1 VTAAQLSFDDAK
13 NEAENLYL
21 AWVGSMDTGRNR
33 RLDAKNALLAYVNEW
48 SSGFPTRRKKMHAF
62 LNMLLAE
69 TFGEAAD
76 DAADDLG
83 V

>member
-13 NEAENLYL
+13 NEAEELYL
-21 AWVGSMDTGRNR
+21 KWVESFGTGRNR
-33 RLDAKNALLAYVNEW
+33 RQDAKNALLAYINEW
-48 SSGFPTRRKKMHAF
+48 TNNFPRRQQKMSTF